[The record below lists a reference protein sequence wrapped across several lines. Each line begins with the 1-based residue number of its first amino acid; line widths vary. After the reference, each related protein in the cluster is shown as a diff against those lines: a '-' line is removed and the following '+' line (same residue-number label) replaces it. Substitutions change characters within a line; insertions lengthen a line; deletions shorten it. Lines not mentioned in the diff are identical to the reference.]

1 MTERREKMK
10 IAIASDDGITVCSHF
25 GRAKGFVIAE
35 IENGQL
41 KSKDYLPN
49 TFTGHA
55 MGMHHDEQTHHYGSH
70 ANIIRALSDC
80 KAVISHGMGKRLY
93 DDLTQA
99 GKEVYV
105 TDEVEVD
112 KAIEL
117 YLNGRLKNVSELLH

>member
-1 MTERREKMK
+1 MK
-10 IAIASDDGITVCSHF
+10 IAIASDDGVTISSHF
-25 GRAKGFVIAE
+25 GRTKGFVIAE
-35 IENGQL
+35 IENKQL
-41 KSKDYLPN
+41 KDKKYLPN

-55 MGMHHDEQTHHYGSH
+55 MGLHHDEQRHGHGNH
-70 ANIIRALSDC
+70 AGIISALSDC
-80 KAVISHGMGKRLY
+80 VAVISHGMGKRLY

-112 KAIEL
+112 KAIEQ